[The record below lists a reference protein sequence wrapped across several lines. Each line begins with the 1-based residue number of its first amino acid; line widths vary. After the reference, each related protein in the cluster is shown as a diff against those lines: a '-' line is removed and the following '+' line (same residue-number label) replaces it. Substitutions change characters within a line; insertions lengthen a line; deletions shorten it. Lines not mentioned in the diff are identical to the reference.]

1 MQGRSRDADIGKGH
15 VDMAG
20 RGSWDKLGDWDC
32 IRTLPCT
39 KEIPRKNLLSNTGS
53 STQQS
58 EMTYT
63 GRESKKDMSITLS
76 VCCTTKTN
84 AIF

>member
-1 MQGRSRDADIGKGH
+1 MWNLEKQFRCYMQGRSRDADIGKGH

-20 RGSWDKLGDWDC
+20 RGSWDKLGDRDC

-53 STQQS
+53 SAQC
-58 EMTYT
+58 
-63 GRESKKDMSITLS
+63 S
-76 VCCTTKTN
+76 VVTER
-84 AIF
+84 AGMGWGEV

>member
-1 MQGRSRDADIGKGH
+1 MRHRVTDVEDMLMVTMGGEGGRVNWEIGIDICALKYI
-15 VDMAG
+15 AG
-20 RGSWDKLGDWDC
+20 
-32 IRTLPCT
+32 
-39 KEIPRKNLLSNTGS
+39 KNLLSNTGS

-84 AIF
+84 ATF